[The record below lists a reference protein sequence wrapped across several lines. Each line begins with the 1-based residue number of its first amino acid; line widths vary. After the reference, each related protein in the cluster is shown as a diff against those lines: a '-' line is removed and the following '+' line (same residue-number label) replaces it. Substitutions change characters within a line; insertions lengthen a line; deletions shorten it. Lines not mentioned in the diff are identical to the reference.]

1 MTTTARPAISSYV
14 TPETSAG
21 HLTLG
26 RQNAE
31 PQSPRGNPG
40 GGGGSRGH
48 PPTSYST
55 MPHPRR
61 SQLSSNS
68 NSASTF
74 NARGQPQTNKGGT
87 RLQHSQS
94 QRYSVNYQEEMRR
107 QAYIQSLGKNRG
119 SVRVFLRMI
128 HISIARNHKTTNAIF
143 FPPFPSHFL
152 KRCILPP
159 MDRQISTKV
168 AKDPRVWFGYDDV
181 QQKQLAHNNNAQ
193 ILSSIFTTTSF
204 YITHPSSSGKF
215 RQILCV
221 KCSFLSSFYN
231 S

>member
-1 MTTTARPAISSYV
+1 MVGDTMSSLGGGDDSDPETVGPSAVYVTQGGQHTIIPPPPLPPHQQVGGGHYHTLSHHHHHHHHLGGPGGVGPGHFNPGQHRHPLHPHLQHTANQNPVDEFDEDSDDVTTTARPAISSYV

-40 GGGGSRGH
+40 GGKSRGH

-74 NARGQPQTNKGGT
+74 NTRGQPQTNKGGT
-87 RLQHSQS
+87 RLQH
-94 QRYSVNYQEEMRR
+94 
-107 QAYIQSLGKNRG
+107 
-119 SVRVFLRMI
+119 
-128 HISIARNHKTTNAIF
+128 
-143 FPPFPSHFL
+143 
-152 KRCILPP
+152 
-159 MDRQISTKV
+159 
-168 AKDPRVWFGYDDV
+168 
-181 QQKQLAHNNNAQ
+181 
-193 ILSSIFTTTSF
+193 
-204 YITHPSSSGKF
+204 
-215 RQILCV
+215 
-221 KCSFLSSFYN
+221 
-231 S
+231 

>member
-1 MTTTARPAISSYV
+1 MVGDTMSSLGGGDDSDPETVGPSAVYVTQGGQHTIIPPPPLPPHQQVGGGHYHTLSHHHHHHHLGGPGGVGPGHFNPGQHRHPVHPHLQHTANQNPVDEFDEDSDDVTTTARPAISSYV

-40 GGGGSRGH
+40 GGKSRGH

-74 NARGQPQTNKGGT
+74 N
-87 RLQHSQS
+87 
-94 QRYSVNYQEEMRR
+94 
-107 QAYIQSLGKNRG
+107 
-119 SVRVFLRMI
+119 
-128 HISIARNHKTTNAIF
+128 
-143 FPPFPSHFL
+143 
-152 KRCILPP
+152 
-159 MDRQISTKV
+159 
-168 AKDPRVWFGYDDV
+168 
-181 QQKQLAHNNNAQ
+181 
-193 ILSSIFTTTSF
+193 
-204 YITHPSSSGKF
+204 
-215 RQILCV
+215 
-221 KCSFLSSFYN
+221 
-231 S
+231 

>member
-40 GGGGSRGH
+40 GGGSRGH

-74 NARGQPQTNKGGT
+74 NTRGQPQTNKGGT

-119 SVRVFLRMI
+119 SVMVLLRMT
-128 HISIARNHKTTNAIF
+128 HISIARNHKNTNAIF
-143 FPPFPSHFL
+143 FPPSSLPIFL
-152 KRCILPP
+152 NAAFCLRWI
-159 MDRQISTKV
+159 RRS
-168 AKDPRVWFGYDDV
+168 
-181 QQKQLAHNNNAQ
+181 QQKWRKIRGVGLVMM
-193 ILSSIFTTTSF
+193 I
-204 YITHPSSSGKF
+204 SG
-215 RQILCV
+215 
-221 KCSFLSSFYN
+221 
-231 S
+231 